1 MKITSF
7 FAILST
13 VFAKKFIV
21 QVEPELTT
29 DIKALTNFFAFEN
42 VVTSVTIGDFHAY
55 IVESTNYFSLFE
67 YPFVKNVE
75 EDQFVTIYDHVSPLN
90 LQDNSVNQNYLMSYV
105 ENTFNPYYLQSNP
118 VWNLDRID
126 QRPSN
131 LDTKYFYTVTKGS
144 GVNVYVID
152 TGIDITHS
160 EFGGRAVWGTNTVD
174 NNNVDCNNHGTHV
187 SGTIGSATYGV
198 SKGATL
204 VAVKALDCNGS
215 GTYSGI
221 LAGMEWVVNAANKTG
236 KPSVVNMSLGGG
248 QSSSINQAV
257 AQMTAA
263 GIHVVVAAGNENQNA
278 CNTSPASEPSAITVA
293 ALDQNG
299 PLAYFSNWG
308 TCVDIIAPGTNILST
323 FPGGKTAVLQGT
335 SMASPHVA
343 GAVANFL
350 GDNPGISPA
359 AMQKGITAG
368 CTQGMVTGNL
378 NGTPNCLLYTI
389 A

>member
-1 MKITSF
+1 MKIASLLFSLVNIVTSK
-7 FAILST
+7 T
-13 VFAKKFIV
+13 YIV
-21 QVEPELTT
+21 QTEQISTSDYHNFLSLEHV
-29 DIKALTNFFAFEN
+29 TNEIH
-42 VVTSVTIGDFHAY
+42 IGDFHAF
-55 IVESTNYFSLFE
+55 IVERYSGSDNPYHLYE
-67 YPFVKNVE
+67 YSFVKNVE
-75 EDQFVTIYDHVSPLN
+75 EDQVATISNHVSPLL
-90 LQDNSVNQNYLMSYV
+90 LQDKSKMMMYQ
-105 ENTFNPYYLQSNP
+105 ENNRNFNPYYLQTNP

-131 LDTKYFYTVTKGS
+131 LDNKYFYSVTKGS
-144 GVNVYVID
+144 NVNVYVID
-152 TGIDITHS
+152 TGIDITHP

-174 NNNVDCNNHGTHV
+174 NNNVDCNDHGTHV
-187 SGTIGSATYGV
+187 SGTIGSNTYGV
-198 SKGATL
+198 AKGANL
-204 VAVKALDCNGS
+204 IAVKALDCNGS

-221 LAGMEWVVNAANKTG
+221 LAGMEWVVNQANKTG

-248 QSSSINQAV
+248 QSSAINQAV

-263 GIHVVVAAGNENQNA
+263 GVHVVVAAGNENQNA

-293 ALDQNG
+293 ALDQGG

-308 TCVDIIAPGTNILST
+308 TCVNIIAPGTNILST

-350 GDNPGISPA
+350 GDFPNTSPA
-359 AMQKGITAG
+359 AMQKGITSG
-368 CTQGMVTGNL
+368 CTQGVVTGNL
-378 NGTPNCLLYTI
+378 NSTPNCLLYTI